1 MESGSV
7 EAVFSS
13 PSHPYTESL
22 LAAVHPPD
30 PDHRPT
36 RLAVPADGLGQNPDA
51 TPPAE
56 GCPFA
61 PRCHRRIGA
70 LCFERPPPL
79 RESGAD
85 GHHILCHH
93 EAAALQVPPPLDR
106 KSTRRTPVTNAHL
119 VCRLLLV
126 KKQHLNACV
135 LTIV

>member
-7 EAVFSS
+7 EAVLSS

-93 EAAALQVPPPLDR
+93 EAAALQVPPPLPLIR
-106 KSTRRTPVTNAHL
+106 SEEHTSELQSLMRHSYAVFCL
-119 VCRLLLV
+119 
-126 KKQHLNACV
+126 KKKKTQN
-135 LTIV
+135 

>member
-1 MESGSV
+1 MRISDWSSDVCSSDLVVVLYRGQVMESGSV

-79 RESGAD
+79 RE
-85 GHHILCHH
+85 
-93 EAAALQVPPPLDR
+93 DR
-106 KSTRRTPVTNAHL
+106 KSTR
-119 VCRLLLV
+119 
-126 KKQHLNACV
+126 LNSSHSCA
-135 LTIV
+135 TRMPSSA

>member
-1 MESGSV
+1 MSIRLISHDLALVRHVADRVVVLYRGQVMESGSV

-61 PRCHRRIGA
+61 PRCHRRI
-70 LCFERPPPL
+70 
-79 RESGAD
+79 
-85 GHHILCHH
+85 
-93 EAAALQVPPPLDR
+93 DR
-106 KSTRRTPVTNAHL
+106 KSTR
-119 VCRLLLV
+119 
-126 KKQHLNACV
+126 LNSSH
-135 LTIV
+135 